1 MAEEKQQSLWDT
13 FIQQVKGEYNT
24 VKRAVSWFKKN
35 LELLSTVHGN
45 VLMGKDRQRLV
56 PVSGLTPRH
65 TGRMIMFFY
74 DPKWKNKLPYYD
86 RFPLVLPIK
95 FYKDG
100 FLGLNLHYLPI
111 QLRARLLDHL
121 YTNYKSRQFDENKKL
136 QLNYEAINT
145 AVKMFDLKGRSS
157 TLRYA
162 SPCIHRYLYS
172 HCRSRFY
179 VVDPNEWNMML
190 MLPTERFEKKS
201 TEAVWEASRQKLGI
215 RN

>member
-1 MAEEKQQSLWDT
+1 MADKEQSLWDT
-13 FIQQVKGEYNT
+13 FIQQARGQVNT
-24 VKRAVSWFKKN
+24 IKRAVQWFKN
-35 LELLSTVHGN
+35 NVELLSTVHGN
-45 VLMGKDRQRLV
+45 ILMGKDRQRLV
-56 PVSGLTPRH
+56 TASSLTPRH

-111 QLRARLLDHL
+111 HMRAQLLDNI
-121 YTNYKSRQFDENKKL
+121 YTRYKSKQFDENKKL
-136 QLNYEAINT
+136 QLDYQMLNS
-145 AVKMFDLKGRSS
+145 VSR
-157 TLRYA
+157 LRYA
-162 SPCIHRYLYS
+162 APCVHRYLYS

-179 VVDPNEWNMML
+179 IVDPQEWNMML
-190 MLPTERFEKKS
+190 MLPTERFEKKGKE
-201 TEAVWEASRQKLGI
+201 TVWAESKQKLGL